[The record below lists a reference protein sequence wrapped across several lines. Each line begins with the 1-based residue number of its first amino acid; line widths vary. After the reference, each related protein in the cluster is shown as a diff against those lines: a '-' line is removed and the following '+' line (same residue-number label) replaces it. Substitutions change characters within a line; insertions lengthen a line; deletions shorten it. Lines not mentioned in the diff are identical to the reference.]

1 MIAET
6 DTTST
11 IQEEPNNDVP
21 NSESEPTA
29 ETLKSQFEAFELSAP
44 VYEAVEKSGY
54 VVPTEI
60 QAVSIPPILDGVDVV
75 GQAETGTGKTAAF
88 ALPLLT
94 RLDLS
99 HRRPQILLIAPTR
112 E

>member
-21 NSESEPTA
+21 NSEGEPTS
-29 ETLKSQFEAFELSAP
+29 ETMKSQFEAFDLSAP
-44 VYEAVEKSGY
+44 VHEAVEKSGY

-60 QAVSIPPILDGVDVV
+60 QAVSIPPILISLQVV
-75 GQAETGTGKTAAF
+75 NFDTDD
-88 ALPLLT
+88 
-94 RLDLS
+94 RLI
-99 HRRPQILLIAPTR
+99 RP
-112 E
+112 